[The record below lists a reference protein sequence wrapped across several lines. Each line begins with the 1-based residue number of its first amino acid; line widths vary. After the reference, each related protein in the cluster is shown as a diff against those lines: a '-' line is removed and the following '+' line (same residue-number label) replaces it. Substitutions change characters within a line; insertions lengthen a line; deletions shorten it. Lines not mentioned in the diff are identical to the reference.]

1 MKERR
6 STTQKNCFSLKN
18 LIDSIYI
25 RDSLRAGA
33 HRVVARPYGKTTLVA
48 CSREQLLS
56 GEARKY
62 FMNPIAEIVQ
72 DLRVLPCL
80 SVLREEELS
89 SVGKLA
95 KLKKVQKNATLFEE
109 SEPVTFFYIVKE
121 GTVKLFKTSDEGREL
136 IVRIMNSGD
145 YFCCAPLYTGG
156 KYFVGAIAVE
166 DSLLVAIPAKDF
178 KKALRNEVTETGW
191 KIISGLCNK
200 IRYLSTLVEDL
211 TFKDVEERVITTLL
225 RLAEERAPDAKVASL
240 QLTHQDIASMT
251 GTVREVVSRA
261 MARLKK
267 EGVIVDSN
275 VKGFKLDKERLLK
288 LIHKRMSAA

>member
-1 MKERR
+1 MAP
-6 STTQKNCFSLKN
+6 FL
-18 LIDSIYI
+18 
-25 RDSLRAGA
+25 
-33 HRVVARPYGKTTLVA
+33 
-48 CSREQLLS
+48 
-56 GEARKY
+56 
-62 FMNPIAEIVQ
+62 EINR

-80 SVLREEELS
+80 SGLKEEDLS
-89 SVGKLA
+89 FMEQMA
-95 KLKKVQKNATLFEE
+95 RLKRISKNNILFEE
-109 SEPVTFFYIVKE
+109 SEPVEFFFIVKQ
-121 GTVKLFKTSDEGREL
+121 GTIKLYKTSKEGREL
-136 IVRIMNSGD
+136 IVKVMGPGD

-166 DSLLVAIPAKDF
+166 DSLLIAIPAEDF
-178 KKALRNEVTETGW
+178 KKTLRNEVTEIGW

-200 IRYLSTLVEDL
+200 IRYLSTLAEDL